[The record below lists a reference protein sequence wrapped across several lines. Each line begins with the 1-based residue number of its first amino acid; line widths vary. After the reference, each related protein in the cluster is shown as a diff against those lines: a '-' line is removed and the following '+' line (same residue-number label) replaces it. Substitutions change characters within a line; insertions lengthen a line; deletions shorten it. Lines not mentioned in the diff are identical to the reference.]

1 MPHPGCLGDSSEF
14 PPILLLNGSLNLYRR
29 RIYVVLLGCSCQTER
44 VGKKEVAIIVW
55 SYPMVPIGEKLL
67 NVEPRQFRRFIMGS
81 KTRRST
87 LVRFVVP
94 IALLAVIALGAGY
107 YSASA
112 AKSFPVAWSV
122 NPLMIKFN
130 ASGSFSGSAPDSFT
144 CSPSVSPVTLQAFS
158 SAPDIISITV
168 SPSSFSRC
176 GPTPDDV
183 VVTASCTSD
192 VSSVCDGEYTGS
204 VQVCGPA
211 PYTCLKQT
219 LVVDVAV
226 TTHKCPCPTTGG

>member
-1 MPHPGCLGDSSEF
+1 MSSEV
-14 PPILLLNGSLNLYRR
+14 RR
-29 RIYVVLLGCSCQTER
+29 GTPL
-44 VGKKEVAIIVW
+44 
-55 SYPMVPIGEKLL
+55 
-67 NVEPRQFRRFIMGS
+67 RFI
-81 KTRRST
+81 
-87 LVRFVVP
+87 LP
-94 IALLAVIALGAGY
+94 IALVAVIALGVGY

-130 ASGSFSGSAPDSFT
+130 ASGSFSGSASDSFT

-176 GPTPDDV
+176 GPTPDNV
-183 VVTASCTSD
+183 VVTASCISNI
-192 VSSVCDGEYTGS
+192 SSVCDGEFTGS
-204 VQVCGPA
+204 VQVCGGTS
-211 PYTCLKQT
+211 YTCLKQSLAVT
-219 LVVDVAV
+219 VAV